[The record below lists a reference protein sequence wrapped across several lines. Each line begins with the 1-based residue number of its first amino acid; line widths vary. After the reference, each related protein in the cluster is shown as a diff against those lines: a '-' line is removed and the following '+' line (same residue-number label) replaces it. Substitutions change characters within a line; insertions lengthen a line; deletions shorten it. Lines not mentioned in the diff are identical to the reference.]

1 MTFFQLKWNAQKKNI
16 NITELKKWLEVGKP
30 FEEDDEI
37 LAFKKAKETEARKN
51 GKSVGEIIKT
61 RSAGTG
67 GNNTINE
74 GKYTPVEMLHPG
86 RESKIHL

>member
-1 MTFFQLKWNAQKKNI
+1 MTFFQLKWSAQKNI
-16 NITELKKWLEVGKP
+16 NITELKKWLEVGEP

-61 RSAGTG
+61 RSAG
-67 GNNTINE
+67 
-74 GKYTPVEMLHPG
+74 KYTPVEMLHPG
-86 RESKIHL
+86 RESKNHL